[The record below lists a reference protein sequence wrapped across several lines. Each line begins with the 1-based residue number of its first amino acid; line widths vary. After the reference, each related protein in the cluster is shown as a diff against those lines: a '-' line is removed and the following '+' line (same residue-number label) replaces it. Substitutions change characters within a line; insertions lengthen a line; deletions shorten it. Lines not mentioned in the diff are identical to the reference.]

1 MNSVWKFRKNQKN
14 RNSSVFFIFS
24 DNAIQCVHNFAQSFV
39 PKERTQ
45 VAWKPV
51 VITTQV
57 PKSPS
62 NVKSAQDVSKI
73 ATQSVVNFLQKWT
86 T

>member
-1 MNSVWKFRKNQKN
+1 MNSLLTTIFRK
-14 RNSSVFFIFS
+14 NSSVFFIFS
-24 DNAIQCVHNFAQSFV
+24 DNAIQRARNFVPSFV
-39 PKERTQ
+39 SKGCTQ

-73 ATQSVVNFLQKWT
+73 ATQSVVNFLQK
-86 T
+86 